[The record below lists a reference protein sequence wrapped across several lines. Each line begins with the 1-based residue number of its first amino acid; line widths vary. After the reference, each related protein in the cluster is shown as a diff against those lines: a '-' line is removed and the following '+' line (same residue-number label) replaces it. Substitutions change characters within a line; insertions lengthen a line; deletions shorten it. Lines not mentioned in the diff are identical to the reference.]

1 MAQVYLRES
10 ASVLCFYSSKPLFI
24 CKHSSVSQTKSNF
37 CNIPGLPSPCGIWS
51 TLHKL
56 QALQSKNTTPL
67 LIVAN
72 FLSTVISFKNISLNR
87 KTSILR
93 KLVSTILLIRLPF
106 LFFLP
111 LNNGVSARY
120 SMRYY
125 KIIVWKI
132 YTIFP
137 LLKWI
142 SNIKNKI

>member
-87 KTSILR
+87 KTSTLR

-111 LNNGVSARY
+111 TKQWGISQIFYEILQNYCLKNIYHFSFIE
-120 SMRYY
+120 MNFKY
-125 KIIVWKI
+125 KK
-132 YTIFP
+132 
-137 LLKWI
+137 
-142 SNIKNKI
+142 